1 MLDRIRQGGFK
12 KVYIMLGINENIVA
26 EYKETFIKSYSELID
41 TVKSSNPDAVIY
53 IQSILPVSSSR
64 DADGRITNAVI
75 NSFNDGLY
83 DLSLEKEVF
92 YLDINSSLIDENGQ
106 LPENAATDGVHF
118 KKEYYLK
125 WLDYLKTHAVKV
137 DGEDTDAIK
146 FNAFANGNYNVSE
159 ISRTILENITFRDE
173 LSQINPKVL
182 VGNYGIDEAI
192 VQNASGYLGGG
203 ATAEEIAV
211 FEVKEQKDV
220 HTVEK
225 LIYEHIES
233 RKRSFESY
241 IPEEMPKLKRPFI
254 YTYKNL
260 LVVCVADNYGDLE
273 AKIKSIIK

>member
-1 MLDRIRQGGFK
+1 
-12 KVYIMLGINENIVA
+12 
-26 EYKETFIKSYSELID
+26 
-41 TVKSSNPDAVIY
+41 
-53 IQSILPVSSSR
+53 
-64 DADGRITNAVI
+64 
-75 NSFNDGLY
+75 
-83 DLSLEKEVF
+83 
-92 YLDINSSLIDENGQ
+92 
-106 LPENAATDGVHF
+106 LPEEAATDGVHF

-146 FNAFANGNYNVSE
+146 FNTFTDGNYNVSE
-159 ISRTILENITFRDE
+159 IAKTILESVTFRDE

-182 VGNYGIDEAI
+182 VGNYGIDESI
-192 VQNASGYLGGG
+192 VQNVSGYLGGG

-211 FEVKEQKDV
+211 FEVKEAKDLRS
-220 HTVEK
+220 VEK

-260 LVVCVADNYGDLE
+260 LVVCIADSYGDLE
-273 AKIKSIIK
+273 TKIKSFLK